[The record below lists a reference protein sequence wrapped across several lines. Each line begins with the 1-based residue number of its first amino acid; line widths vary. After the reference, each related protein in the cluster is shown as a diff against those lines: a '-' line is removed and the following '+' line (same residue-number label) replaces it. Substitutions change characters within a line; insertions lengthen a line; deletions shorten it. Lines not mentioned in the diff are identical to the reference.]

1 MKKTHTNAD
10 MSHQNSIGYK
20 IGEFFESLK
29 INGISPTI
37 YKIAQHIFYKL
48 KGIDFSTQNLHN
60 LTLTGDYKDHGT
72 ALVSTSKDFFKRVLC
87 DLEEILEKKVEK
99 NLFLDYGS
107 GKGGAII
114 HARYA
119 GFKKTIGIEFA
130 KELHNTAVSNIKKL
144 GLKGVESIYEDA
156 TQYFP
161 PQEISVIYLFNPFDE
176 VVMEKVAQNILSQKD
191 KYENDPYIIY
201 GNPSCDVL
209 DKYFEFLGER
219 EHKSGA
225 IVRYYKLT

>member
-114 HARYA
+114 HAR
-119 GFKKTIGIEFA
+119 
-130 KELHNTAVSNIKKL
+130 
-144 GLKGVESIYEDA
+144 A